1 MIKKHV
7 IFLLICLFSLVELF
21 SLSHADIIY
30 LEKETLIGWFSIIED
45 RDIVYLKDG
54 GIIKGKLIER
64 SPEQVKIKVISE
76 STIETEKE
84 SVSRQKKVDSIIFV
98 YGADEVEKVEVRLS
112 EKKVNTASIGNGIG
126 CGCIGLVLFFSFL
139 GYLSGL
145 SQ

>member
-7 IFLLICLFSLVELF
+7 VFLLICLFSLVELF
-21 SLSHADIIY
+21 SYADIIY

-54 GIIKGKLIER
+54 GIIKGRLIER

-112 EKKVNTASIGNGIG
+112 EKKVNTDSIANGIG
-126 CGCIGLVLFFSFL
+126 CGCVGLVLFFSFL

>member
-7 IFLLICLFSLVELF
+7 VFLLICLFSLVELF
-21 SLSHADIIY
+21 SYADIIY

-54 GIIKGKLIER
+54 GIIKERLIER

-112 EKKVNTASIGNGIG
+112 EKKVNTASIVNGIG
-126 CGCIGLVLFFSFL
+126 CGCIGLFLFSLFL
-139 GYLSGL
+139 GYA